1 MKDNIFKTTATSVIM
16 RIVRE
21 IEKFKE
27 DNNMYLYQLL
37 YSRDNQR
44 IIKDSGRIGE
54 PYYSFSKRT
63 STETMSRIINGK
75 GKITDEVATLI
86 SENMGIPYSKL
97 VWGVHERGMTPL
109 DFLFY
114 NIFWVNVFNDAIHS
128 PKYKYK
134 VIKLFK
140 DYIPFSK
147 FIVKN
152 KIRFITNQ
160 SQLDELFETE
170 EFDQIISDATK
181 RFLLLA
187 DISMKSENLSV
198 WKLYMQYFLSKE
210 NSLKNLSKTIEE
222 FFDYC
227 YKEYFQFVVDAY
239 GNSYG
244 LVAYQLLDDC
254 VEMTLTEY
262 EMEHF
267 NNWNEVDLLKE
278 RIAEN
283 DEEWILKKELVIATY
298 NFVDTLANYQK
309 KIEEVTLKNNWRIS
323 SQSKE

>member
-1 MKDNIFKTTATSVIM
+1 MKNSIFKTTATSIIARVI
-16 RIVRE
+16 RE
-21 IEKFKE
+21 VEKFKD
-27 DNNMYLYQLL
+27 DNNMHLYQLL
-37 YSRDNQR
+37 YSRDYQR
-44 IIKDSGRIGE
+44 IIRDSGRIGE

-75 GKITDEVATLI
+75 GKITDEVAILI
-86 SENMGIPYSKL
+86 SENMDVPYSKL
-97 VWGVHERGMTPL
+97 IWGAHELGMTQL

-114 NIFWVNVFNDAIHS
+114 NIFWINVFTDAIHS
-128 PKYKYK
+128 SKYKYK
-134 VIKLFK
+134 VIELFK

-160 SQLDELFETE
+160 SQLDELFGTE
-170 EFDQIISDATK
+170 EFNQIISDATK
-181 RFLLLA
+181 RFLILA
-187 DISMKSENLSV
+187 DISLRHEKLSV

-227 YKEYFQFVVDAY
+227 YEEYFQFVVDDY

-267 NNWNEVDLLKE
+267 NNWNEINLLKE
-278 RIAEN
+278 RIAKN
-283 DEEWILKKELVIATY
+283 DEEWVLKKELVIATY
-298 NFVDTLANYQK
+298 NFVDTLANYQR
-309 KIEEVTLKNNWRIS
+309 KIEDITLKSEWRFS
-323 SQSKE
+323 LEQE